1 MKPRHWLLGGA
12 VLATVLAAAVF
23 VWRVPLTMAV
33 LPLVAAQ
40 RLTIDTSRD
49 LPDGLHV
56 ALCGTGSPFP
66 DANRAGPCTLVQAG
80 RRLFVFDAG
89 NGAVRNI
96 GRMGFNHGRIDAVFL
111 THFHSDHIDGLG
123 ELLLQRWVAG
133 TNRQPVPVHGPTG
146 VAQVTDGLMQ
156 AYRLDQGYRVAHHG
170 DATVPG
176 SGFGAVART
185 FATTGAE
192 PVVLLRDADL
202 EISAFAVDHAP
213 VHPAVGYRIRYKGR
227 SVVLSGDTKPSDAV
241 RSAATGADLLLH
253 EALSLPMLA
262 VLREAARAQGRG
274 NLATVFHDITDYH
287 STPEQAAATARD
299 AQVRY
304 LVLNHIVPPLPYSA
318 LEKTFLGD
326 APSVFDGPLRV
337 GRDGDLFSLPAGS
350 TDIVLRRLF

>member
-1 MKPRHWLLGGA
+1 MRPRRWLIGAA
-12 VLATVLAAAVF
+12 VLATLLAAAVF
-23 VWRVPLTMAV
+23 VWRVPLTMAA

-40 RLTIDTSRD
+40 RLAIDTSRD

-66 DANRAGPCTLVQAG
+66 DAGRAGPCTLVQAG
-80 RRLFVFDAG
+80 QRLFVFDAG

-133 TNRQPVPVHGPTG
+133 ANRQPVPVHGPRG
-146 VAQVTDGLMQ
+146 VTQLVDGLMQ
-156 AYRLDQGYRVAHHG
+156 AYRMDQAYRVAHHG
-170 DATVPG
+170 DATVPA
-176 SGFGAVART
+176 SGFGAAAQT
-185 FATTGAE
+185 FTTSGSE
-192 PVVLLRDADL
+192 PVVLLRDAEL

-262 VLREAARAQGRG
+262 VLREAARAQGRS

-304 LVLNHIVPPLPYSA
+304 LVLNHIVPPLPYTA

-326 APSVFDGPLRV
+326 APSVFGGPLRV